1 VKAITQTLG
10 VSRSNQYEQ
19 RRRDRRHRP
28 QRYNKA
34 EDEYYLPLIRKI
46 TDERPTYGY
55 RRVTALLNRDL
66 VANAH
71 PRVNHKRIYR
81 IMKVHG
87 LLLRRSTGR
96 AARAHDG
103 VVMTQRSNKRWCSDV
118 FDIICWNTQ
127 RLRVAF
133 I

>member
-1 VKAITQTLG
+1 MKAITQTLG

-55 RRVTALLNRDL
+55 RRVTALLNE
-66 VANAH
+66 
-71 PRVNHKRIYR
+71 PWWPMISP
-81 IMKVHG
+81 G
-87 LLLRRSTGR
+87 
-96 AARAHDG
+96 
-103 VVMTQRSNKRWCSDV
+103 
-118 FDIICWNTQ
+118 
-127 RLRVAF
+127 
-133 I
+133 